1 MFQIKG
7 QVQPSHLSN
16 LQPYRLISHLRDKCQ
31 PNTFYL
37 PDLKPNRYKSHVSR
51 QRSSRDK
58 FILHIYQT
66 SNQQAKISFSRQGS
80 FQYFHFTEYKTK

>member
-16 LQPYRLISHLRDKCQ
+16 LQPYRLISHLRDNGQ

-37 PDLKPNRYKSHVSR
+37 PNLKSNRYKYHVSR
-51 QRSSRDK
+51 QGTSRDK

-66 SNQQAKISFSRQGS
+66 SNHID
-80 FQYFHFTEYKTK
+80 